1 MLLYQVLASVKYG
14 KKSTKTIN
22 LKYLSQ
28 CGMKTLNYQMSHIL
42 YQIFKII
49 FEYIIKKDETMTD
62 NPPIKIYVN
71 KIKNRVIFKIKGVYY
86 LQMLT
91 SETMKLFFSTKKR

>member
-14 KKSTKTIN
+14 KKSTIN

-28 CGMKTLNYQMSHIL
+28 CGMKTLNYQKSHIL

-49 FEYIIKKDETMTD
+49 FEYIIKK
-62 NPPIKIYVN
+62 
-71 KIKNRVIFKIKGVYY
+71 
-86 LQMLT
+86 
-91 SETMKLFFSTKKR
+91 MKQ